1 MLVLARHIAE
11 ELLATQ
17 IELGHTL
24 IERASLVGD
33 LSDYESWKGNRRQWV
48 AVTAESVA
56 SIFAASAEVEEF
68 TQAASTSADGQRWQ
82 LEYASDIDC
91 VRTAIDVLILL
102 QHRIESAP
110 QADGAPPSPSPPP
123 PPELGLA
130 SAPGPAEGVHVKT
143 RATNGSVSSMPSPTP
158 AAPVAGKR
166 QRQIFLLHGRDE
178 KRMRTVVQL
187 LEAAGSHEV
196 TVIDDGPSEGA
207 TLVERFAGATQSGYA
222 IVLLTAD
229 DVGTPRRA
237 LDEEPYFSPRA
248 RQGVVF
254 QLGFLVGALT
264 PARVCVLYEHG
275 VELPS
280 DLDGLGYV
288 RFDLAGA
295 WQSKLLGEL
304 RVAGFDY
311 DAAKLVKQTR

>member
-17 IELGHTL
+17 IEQGHTL

-56 SIFAASAEVEEF
+56 SIFASSAEAEEF
-68 TQAASTSADGQRWQ
+68 TQAAAASADGQRWQ
-82 LEYASDIDC
+82 VEYANDLDC
-91 VRTAIDVLILL
+91 VRASIEVLKSL
-102 QHRIESAP
+102 QDRVESVPRPDNGAP
-110 QADGAPPSPSPPP
+110 QRG
-123 PPELGLA
+123 ELGLD
-130 SAPGPAEGVHVKT
+130 SAQWPAEGVVAE
-143 RATNGSVSSMPSPTP
+143 RAPRASNGSVSSIPSAG
-158 AAPVAGKR
+158 AARLAAGKR
-166 QRQIFLLHGRDE
+166 DRQIFLVHGRDE
-178 KRMRTVVQL
+178 KRMQAVVAL
-187 LEAAGSHEV
+187 LETAGSHSL
-196 TVIDDGPSEGA
+196 TVMHDGPEQGR
-207 TLVERFAGATQSGYA
+207 TLVERFAGAAQSGYA

-229 DVGTPRRA
+229 DVGTPKLE

-264 PARVCVLYEHG
+264 PSRVCVLYEHG

-280 DLDGLGYV
+280 NLDGLAYV

-295 WQSKLLGEL
+295 WQSKLLAEL
-304 RVAGFDY
+304 RGAGLDY
-311 DAAKLVKQTR
+311 DPGKLRLQSR

>member
-56 SIFAASAEVEEF
+56 SIFASSVEVEEF

-82 LEYASDIDC
+82 VEYASDLDC
-91 VRTAIDVLILL
+91 VRTAIDVLISL

-110 QADGAPPSPSPPP
+110 QSDDAPPPPSSP

-130 SAPGPAEGVHVKT
+130 SAPGPAEGVHVET
-143 RATNGSVSSMPSPTP
+143 RATNGSVSSMPSPTR
-158 AAPVAGKR
+158 AGPVAGKR
-166 QRQIFLLHGRDE
+166 QRRIFLLHGRDE
-178 KRMRTVVQL
+178 KRMHAVVRL

-196 TVIDDGPSEGA
+196 TVMDDGPSEGA

-264 PARVCVLYEHG
+264 PSRVCVLYEHG

-311 DAAKLVKQTR
+311 DPAKLVVQPR

>member
-1 MLVLARHIAE
+1 VTLVLARHIAE

-17 IELGHTL
+17 TELGHTL

-48 AVTAESVA
+48 AATAESVA
-56 SIFAASAEVEEF
+56 SIFASSAEVEEF

-82 LEYASDIDC
+82 VEYAIDLDC
-91 VRTAIDVLILL
+91 VRTAIDVLVSL
-102 QHRIESAP
+102 QHRIGAVP
-110 QADGAPPSPSPPP
+110 RADDSPSPM
-123 PPELGLA
+123 PELALP
-130 SAPGPAEGVHVKT
+130 SPPGPVERVEFEP
-143 RATNGSVSSMPSPTP
+143 RATNGSVSSMPSASP
-158 AAPVAGKR
+158 AGPVAGKR

-178 KRMRTVVQL
+178 KRMRAVVQL
-187 LEAAGSHEV
+187 LESAGSHEV
-196 TVIDDGPSEGA
+196 TVMDDGPSEGA
-207 TLVERFAGATQSGYA
+207 TLVDRFAGATQSGYA

-229 DVGTPRRA
+229 DVGTPRLA

-264 PARVCVLYEHG
+264 PSRVCVLYEHG

-280 DLDGLGYV
+280 NLDGLGYV
-288 RFDLAGA
+288 RLDLAGA

-304 RVAGFDY
+304 RAAGFDY
-311 DAAKLVKQTR
+311 DPAKLVKQTR

>member
-17 IELGHTL
+17 IEQGHAL

-48 AVTAESVA
+48 TVTAESVA
-56 SIFAASAEVEEF
+56 SIFASSAEAQEF
-68 TQAASTSADGQRWQ
+68 TQAASSPADGKQWQ
-82 LEYASDIDC
+82 VEYANDLDC
-91 VRTAIDVLILL
+91 VRSAVDVLISL

-110 QADGAPPSPSPPP
+110 QPAAGPPP
-123 PPELGLA
+123 LPELGLD
-130 SAPGPAEGVHVKT
+130 SAQRPAEGVELEPRV
-143 RATNGSVSSMPSPTP
+143 ANGSVSSMPSASP
-158 AAPVAGKR
+158 AGPAAGKR
-166 QRQIFLLHGRDE
+166 ERQIFLIHGRDE
-178 KRMRTVVQL
+178 KRMQAAVQL
-187 LEAAGSHEV
+187 LETAGSHEI
-196 TVIDDGPSEGA
+196 TVMHDGPNEGR
-207 TLVERFAGATQSGYA
+207 TLVERFAGAAQSAYA

-229 DVGTPRRA
+229 DVGTPRLD

-264 PARVCVLYEHG
+264 PSRVCVLYEHG

-280 DLDGLGYV
+280 NLDGLAYV

-295 WQSKLLGEL
+295 WQSKLLVEL
-304 RVAGFDY
+304 RGAGFDY
-311 DAAKLVKQTR
+311 DPAKLVVQPR

>member
-17 IELGHTL
+17 IEQGHTL

-56 SIFAASAEVEEF
+56 SIFASSAEAEEF
-68 TQAASTSADGQRWQ
+68 TQAASAPSDGQRWQ
-82 LEYASDIDC
+82 IEYAGDLEC
-91 VRTAIDVLILL
+91 VRAAIGVLESL
-102 QHRIESAP
+102 QDRIDSAP
-110 QADGAPPSPSPPP
+110 KSENGAKPV
-123 PPELGLA
+123 PELSLD
-130 SAPGPAEGVHVKT
+130 SAQWPVEGV
-143 RATNGSVSSMPSPTP
+143 AMPDPLLTNGSVASIPSASATRP
-158 AAPVAGKR
+158 AAGKR
-166 QRQIFLLHGRDE
+166 GRQIFLLHGRDE
-178 KRMRTVVQL
+178 KRMQAVIAL
-187 LEAAGSHEV
+187 LEAAGSHAL
-196 TVIDDGPSEGA
+196 ILMRDGPEEGR
-207 TLVERFAGATQSGYA
+207 TLVERFAGAAQSGYA

-229 DVGTPRRA
+229 DVGTPKLD

-264 PARVCVLYEHG
+264 PSRVCVLYEHG

-280 DLDGLGYV
+280 NLDGLAYV

-295 WQSKLLGEL
+295 WQSRLLEEL
-304 RVAGFDY
+304 RGAGFDY
-311 DAAKLVKQTR
+311 DPRKLGLQQR

>member
-17 IELGHTL
+17 IEHGHAL

-56 SIFAASAEVEEF
+56 SIFASSAEAEEF
-68 TQAASTSADGQRWQ
+68 TQAASTSADGHRWQ
-82 LEYASDIDC
+82 VEYASDLDC
-91 VRTAIDVLILL
+91 VRASIDVLISL
-102 QHRIESAP
+102 QRGIESAP
-110 QADGAPPSPSPPP
+110 QSDDALSPL
-123 PPELGLA
+123 PELGLA
-130 SAPGPAEGVHVKT
+130 SAPAPVP
-143 RATNGSVSSMPSPTP
+143 RAGFESRARNGSVPSMPPSSP
-158 AAPVAGKR
+158 AGPVAGKR
-166 QRQIFLLHGRDE
+166 TRQIFLLHGRDE
-178 KRMRTVVQL
+178 KRMHAVVEL

-196 TVIDDGPSEGA
+196 TVMHDGPSEGA
-207 TLVERFAGATQSGYA
+207 KLVERFAGSTQSGYA

-229 DVGTPRRA
+229 DVGTPRLA

-264 PARVCVLYEHG
+264 PSRVCVLYEHG
-275 VELPS
+275 VDLPS
-280 DLDGLGYV
+280 NLDGLAYV
-288 RFDLAGA
+288 RLDLAGA
-295 WQSKLLGEL
+295 WKSRLLAAL
-304 RVAGFDY
+304 RGAGFDY
-311 DAAKLVKQTR
+311 DPAKLVVRPR

>member
-17 IELGHTL
+17 VERGHTL

-56 SIFAASAEVEEF
+56 SIFASSGEVEEF
-68 TQAASTSADGQRWQ
+68 TQAASTYADGQRWQ
-82 LEYASDIDC
+82 VEYATDLDC
-91 VRTAIDVLILL
+91 VRTAIEVLVSL
-102 QHRIESAP
+102 QHRIGSVPVSDDAP
-110 QADGAPPSPSPPP
+110 SSMPA
-123 PPELGLA
+123 LA
-130 SAPGPAEGVHVKT
+130 LSSAPGPAVRVEFEP
-143 RATNGSVSSMPSPTP
+143 RATNGSLSSMPSPGPTG
-158 AAPVAGKR
+158 PVAGKR
-166 QRQIFLLHGRDE
+166 EKQIFLLHGRDE
-178 KRMRTVVQL
+178 KRMRAVVQL
-187 LEAAGSHEV
+187 LESAGSHEV

-229 DVGTPRRA
+229 DVGTPRLA

-264 PARVCVLYEHG
+264 PSRVCVLYEHG

-288 RFDLAGA
+288 RFDLGGA

-311 DAAKLVKQTR
+311 DPEKLVEQPR

>member
-17 IELGHTL
+17 VERGHTL

-56 SIFAASAEVEEF
+56 SIFASSGEVEEF

-82 LEYASDIDC
+82 VEYATDLDC
-91 VRTAIDVLILL
+91 VRTAIEVLVSL
-102 QHRIESAP
+102 QHRIGSVPVSDDAP
-110 QADGAPPSPSPPP
+110 STMPA
-123 PPELGLA
+123 LA
-130 SAPGPAEGVHVKT
+130 LSSAPGAALRVEFEP
-143 RATNGSVSSMPSPTP
+143 RATNGSVSSMPSPGPTGP
-158 AAPVAGKR
+158 LAGKR
-166 QRQIFLLHGRDE
+166 EKQIFLLHGRDE
-178 KRMRTVVQL
+178 KRMRAVVQL
-187 LEAAGSHEV
+187 LESAGSHEV

-229 DVGTPRRA
+229 DVGTPRLA

-264 PARVCVLYEHG
+264 PSRVCVLYEHG

-280 DLDGLGYV
+280 NLDGLGYV
-288 RFDLAGA
+288 RFDLGGA

-311 DAAKLVKQTR
+311 DPEKLVEQPR

>member
-17 IELGHTL
+17 IEQGHTL
-24 IERASLVGD
+24 LERASLVGD

-56 SIFAASAEVEEF
+56 SIFASSAEAEEF
-68 TQAASTSADGQRWQ
+68 TQAAAASADGQRWQ
-82 LEYASDIDC
+82 VEYANDLDC
-91 VRTAIDVLILL
+91 VRAAIDVLKSL
-102 QHRIESAP
+102 QDRVESGP
-110 QADGAPPSPSPPP
+110 RPDDGAPPLA
-123 PPELGLA
+123 ELGLDTA
-130 SAPGPAEGVHVKT
+130 QWPAEAVVAEPEPS
-143 RATNGSVSSMPSPTP
+143 ATNGSVSSIRSASAPRP
-158 AAPVAGKR
+158 AAGKR
-166 QRQIFLLHGRDE
+166 ERQIFLVHGRDE
-178 KRMRTVVQL
+178 KRMQAVVTL
-187 LEAAGSHEV
+187 LEAAGSHSL
-196 TVIDDGPSEGA
+196 TVMRDGPEEGR
-207 TLVERFAGATQSGYA
+207 TLVETFAGAAQSGYA

-229 DVGTPRRA
+229 DVGTPKLA

-264 PARVCVLYEHG
+264 PSRVCVLYEHG

-280 DLDGLGYV
+280 DLDGLAYV

-295 WQSKLLGEL
+295 WQSKLLAEL
-304 RVAGFDY
+304 RGAGLDY
-311 DAAKLVKQTR
+311 DPGKLRSQSR

>member
-1 MLVLARHIAE
+1 MMLVLARHIAE

-17 IELGHTL
+17 VERGHTL

-56 SIFAASAEVEEF
+56 SIFASSGEVEEF
-68 TQAASTSADGQRWQ
+68 TQVASTSADGQRWQ
-82 LEYASDIDC
+82 VEYATDLDC
-91 VRTAIDVLILL
+91 VRRAIEVLVSL
-102 QHRIESAP
+102 QHRIGSVPVSEDA
-110 QADGAPPSPSPPP
+110 PSPMPA
-123 PPELGLA
+123 LA
-130 SAPGPAEGVHVKT
+130 LSSAPGAAVRVEFEP
-143 RATNGSVSSMPSPTP
+143 RATNGSVSSMPSPGPTG
-158 AAPVAGKR
+158 PVAGKR
-166 QRQIFLLHGRDE
+166 EKQIFLLHGRDE
-178 KRMRTVVQL
+178 KRMRAVVQL
-187 LEAAGSHEV
+187 LESAGSHEV

-229 DVGTPRRA
+229 DVGTPRLA

-264 PARVCVLYEHG
+264 PSRVCVLYEHG

-280 DLDGLGYV
+280 NLDGLGYV
-288 RFDLAGA
+288 RFDLGGA

-311 DAAKLVKQTR
+311 DPEKLVEQPR

>member
-17 IELGHTL
+17 VERGHTL

-56 SIFAASAEVEEF
+56 SIFASSGEVEEF
-68 TQAASTSADGQRWQ
+68 TQAASTSTDGQRWQ
-82 LEYASDIDC
+82 VEYAIDLDC
-91 VRTAIDVLILL
+91 VRTAIGVLVSL
-102 QHRIESAP
+102 QHRIGSVP
-110 QADGAPPSPSPPP
+110 QSDDAPSPMPA
-123 PPELGLA
+123 LA
-130 SAPGPAEGVHVKT
+130 LSSAPGPAKRVEFEP
-143 RATNGSVSSMPSPTP
+143 RATNGSVSSMPSTP
-158 AAPVAGKR
+158 AGPVAGKR
-166 QRQIFLLHGRDE
+166 QKQIFLLHGRDE
-178 KRMRTVVQL
+178 KRMRAVVQL
-187 LEAAGSHEV
+187 LESAGSHEV
-196 TVIDDGPSEGA
+196 TVMDDGPSDGG
-207 TLVERFAGATQSGYA
+207 TLVEQFAGATQSGYA

-229 DVGTPRRA
+229 DVGTPRLA

-264 PARVCVLYEHG
+264 PSRVCVLYEHG

-280 DLDGLGYV
+280 NLDGLGYV
-288 RFDLAGA
+288 RFDLVGA

-304 RVAGFDY
+304 RAAGFDY
-311 DAAKLVKQTR
+311 DPEKLVEQPR